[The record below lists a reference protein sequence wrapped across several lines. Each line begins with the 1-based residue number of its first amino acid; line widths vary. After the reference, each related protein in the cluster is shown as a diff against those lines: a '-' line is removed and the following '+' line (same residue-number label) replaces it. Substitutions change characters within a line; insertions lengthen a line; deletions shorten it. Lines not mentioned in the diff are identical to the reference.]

1 MQTLLV
7 LILRRLRFDKVG
19 QLVHF
24 VNFVFRT
31 VRNPKVWVEF
41 WPVQVVDKRFRI
53 LWEEACD
60 MRFEMRWNKEP
71 EYGKERWICKRT
83 WIMFHLILPV
93 IHERWTKTTMAP
105 LTCWSLALRTLSVTQ
120 SSPDCHDESK
130 GKGVRLESIAWES
143 VNENR
148 VKTGHKGAWFG
159 GGNSICFY
167 FFYMFCF
174 PLGIWNPPCFHLAQ
188 ELLQLNFERTNPQ
201 PWDLS
206 LMTKY
211 LKWSH
216 LDLLGIFDSGLRSGT
231 CALIHQQQKVQLPA
245 LSAQVIGNP
254 WVSILYN
261 DGPKGET
268 LVKIEQPTSQW
279 WKGTIYSR
287 FCELTLASRE
297 CVEIEDYAML
307 FYLVFCPSRCKMSIL
322 KYGAL
327 KLLDRR
333 CLVADL
339 DRSLES
345 AALWITL
352 VLLVSVRC
360 SADTANATN
369 WVEIWNEWL
378 WVASHMARRQLIFE
392 LLKQM
397 QSRKLF
403 WATRQLDPS
412 LTKRPGHSDSNVTDV
427 FDSFCALSYYF
438 GLSSDLEV
446 MKPVLGVICDM
457 SGLRPQLSMVA
468 QLHAVSRLSS

>member
-1 MQTLLV
+1 
-7 LILRRLRFDKVG
+7 
-19 QLVHF
+19 
-24 VNFVFRT
+24 
-31 VRNPKVWVEF
+31 
-41 WPVQVVDKRFRI
+41 
-53 LWEEACD
+53 
-60 MRFEMRWNKEP
+60 
-71 EYGKERWICKRT
+71 
-83 WIMFHLILPV
+83 
-93 IHERWTKTTMAP
+93 
-105 LTCWSLALRTLSVTQ
+105 
-120 SSPDCHDESK
+120 
-130 GKGVRLESIAWES
+130 
-143 VNENR
+143 
-148 VKTGHKGAWFG
+148 
-159 GGNSICFY
+159 
-167 FFYMFCF
+167 
-174 PLGIWNPPCFHLAQ
+174 
-188 ELLQLNFERTNPQ
+188 
-201 PWDLS
+201 
-206 LMTKY
+206 MTKY

-254 WVSILYN
+254 WVSILWD

-268 LVKIEQPTSQW
+268 LVNLEQPTSQW

-345 AALWITL
+345 AALWCFL
-352 VLLVSVRC
+352 YQC

-412 LTKRPGHSDSNVTDV
+412 LTKRPGHSDSNVADV

>member
-1 MQTLLV
+1 
-7 LILRRLRFDKVG
+7 
-19 QLVHF
+19 
-24 VNFVFRT
+24 
-31 VRNPKVWVEF
+31 
-41 WPVQVVDKRFRI
+41 
-53 LWEEACD
+53 
-60 MRFEMRWNKEP
+60 
-71 EYGKERWICKRT
+71 
-83 WIMFHLILPV
+83 
-93 IHERWTKTTMAP
+93 
-105 LTCWSLALRTLSVTQ
+105 
-120 SSPDCHDESK
+120 
-130 GKGVRLESIAWES
+130 
-143 VNENR
+143 
-148 VKTGHKGAWFG
+148 
-159 GGNSICFY
+159 
-167 FFYMFCF
+167 MFCF

-216 LDLLGIFDSGLRSGT
+216 LDLLVIFDSGLRSGT

-254 WVSILYN
+254 WVSILWD

-268 LVKIEQPTSQW
+268 LVNLEQPTSQW

-345 AALWITL
+345 AALWCFLYQCDAVQIQLMPQTEL
-352 VLLVSVRC
+352 KFEMSDCELRAIWHGVNLFLNYSSRCSLESCFERRDSWTQAWQRDQVIQILMWPMFLILLCIVLLFWFVIGFGSNETRPWCNLWYVR
-360 SADTANATN
+360 
-369 WVEIWNEWL
+369 
-378 WVASHMARRQLIFE
+378 VASSTLHGSAASCSELTVQLE
-392 LLKQM
+392 L
-397 QSRKLF
+397 S
-403 WATRQLDPS
+403 
-412 LTKRPGHSDSNVTDV
+412 H
-427 FDSFCALSYYF
+427 
-438 GLSSDLEV
+438 DLEWCNV
-446 MKPVLGVICDM
+446 KGI
-457 SGLRPQLSMVA
+457 
-468 QLHAVSRLSS
+468 